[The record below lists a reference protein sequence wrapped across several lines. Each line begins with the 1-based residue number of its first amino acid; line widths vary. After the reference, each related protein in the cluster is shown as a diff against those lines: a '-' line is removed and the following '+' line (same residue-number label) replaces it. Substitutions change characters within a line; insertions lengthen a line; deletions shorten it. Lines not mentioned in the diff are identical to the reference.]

1 MSVDLKNSVV
11 IDNGTGFTKMGYAG
25 NLDPDFVFP
34 TAIADLAK
42 KSSLSVSTKNDE
54 YNYYIGDEAVR
65 IAAESQNHTLFY
77 PMQKGIVE
85 NWDMME
91 KYWHQSIYNYL
102 KCDPQ
107 EHYFVLTEPP
117 MNPPENREN
126 VAEIFFETFNV
137 PGLYIGV
144 QAVFALMGCNAT
156 FEQNPSTELDGPTPE
171 DQEKAGPISEDQ
183 EKAGLN
189 SEDQK
194 KAGLNSKDKK
204 KAGLNSK
211 DKKKAGLISEDQRKA
226 ISELT
231 GVVVDSGDGVTHV
244 VPICD
249 GYVLGSN
256 IKHIPIAG
264 RSITKF
270 MEQMIRERA
279 EPIKTEDLY
288 LATMDLKEKHGYV
301 ADDLLEEYANFD
313 TKQEDEKT
321 KGPKQSKS
329 FKKFKGTGK
338 ISGQE
343 YNIRVGY
350 ELFLGPESFF
360 SPEIIDKNWKMSLDE
375 TIDNTIQQCPID
387 YRRKLYSNIVMSGG
401 STQFKNFD
409 IRLMN
414 SLQVRV
420 DDRLAKNSTK
430 DFKPKPI
437 DVCVTNNLAQKHVVW
452 LGGSTLASSKDF
464 GRIVHTRE
472 EYLEKGPTCC
482 RYNAVFG
489 K

>member
-144 QAVFALMGCNAT
+144 QAVFALMGCNST
-156 FEQNPSTELDGPTPE
+156 FEENSSTELD
-171 DQEKAGPISEDQ
+171 
-183 EKAGLN
+183 
-189 SEDQK
+189 
-194 KAGLNSKDKK
+194 
-204 KAGLNSK
+204 
-211 DKKKAGLISEDQRKA
+211 GLISEDQRKA

-313 TKQEDEKT
+313 TKQEDEMT
-321 KGPKQSKS
+321 KMPKQSKY
-329 FKKFKGTGK
+329 FKKFKGIGK

-343 YNIRVGY
+343 YKIRVGY

>member
-144 QAVFALMGCNAT
+144 QAVFALMGCNST
-156 FEQNPSTELDGPTPE
+156 FDQNSSTELDE
-171 DQEKAGPISEDQ
+171 
-183 EKAGLN
+183 
-189 SEDQK
+189 
-194 KAGLNSKDKK
+194 
-204 KAGLNSK
+204 
-211 DKKKAGLISEDQRKA
+211 LISEDQRKA

-313 TKQEDEKT
+313 TKQEDEMT
-321 KGPKQSKS
+321 KMPKQSKY

-343 YNIRVGY
+343 YKIRVGY

-409 IRLMN
+409 KRLMK

-420 DDRLAKNSTK
+420 DDRLKKNATE

-437 DVCVTNNLAQKHVVW
+437 HVCVTNNLAQKHVVW

>member
-65 IAAESQNHTLFY
+65 VAAESQNHTLFY

-144 QAVFALMGCNAT
+144 QAVFALMGCNST
-156 FEQNPSTELDGPTPE
+156 FEQNSSTELD
-171 DQEKAGPISEDQ
+171 
-183 EKAGLN
+183 
-189 SEDQK
+189 
-194 KAGLNSKDKK
+194 
-204 KAGLNSK
+204 
-211 DKKKAGLISEDQRKA
+211 GLISEDQRKA

-270 MEQMIRERA
+270 MEQMIRERS

-301 ADDLLEEYANFD
+301 ANDLLEEYAKFD
-313 TKQEDEKT
+313 TKQENEKT
-321 KGPKQSKS
+321 KEPKQSKQ

-401 STQFKNFD
+401 STQFRNFD
-409 IRLMN
+409 KRLMK

-420 DDRLAKNSTK
+420 DDRLAKNATE
-430 DFKPKPI
+430 DFTPKPI
-437 DVCVTNNLAQKHVVW
+437 NVCVTNNLAQKHVVW

>member
-144 QAVFALMGCNAT
+144 QAVFALMGCNST
-156 FEQNPSTELDGPTPE
+156 FDQNSSTELD
-171 DQEKAGPISEDQ
+171 
-183 EKAGLN
+183 
-189 SEDQK
+189 
-194 KAGLNSKDKK
+194 
-204 KAGLNSK
+204 
-211 DKKKAGLISEDQRKA
+211 GLISEDQRKA

-301 ADDLLEEYANFD
+301 ADDLLEEYAKFD
-313 TKQEDEKT
+313 TKQENEET
-321 KGPKQSKS
+321 KKPKQSKS

-409 IRLMN
+409 KRLMK

-420 DDRLAKNSTK
+420 DDRLKKNATE
-430 DFKPKPI
+430 DFKPTPI
-437 DVCVTNNLAQKHVVW
+437 HVCVTNNLAQKHVVW

>member
-144 QAVFALMGCNAT
+144 QAVFALMGCNST
-156 FEQNPSTELDGPTPE
+156 FEQNSSTELD
-171 DQEKAGPISEDQ
+171 
-183 EKAGLN
+183 
-189 SEDQK
+189 
-194 KAGLNSKDKK
+194 
-204 KAGLNSK
+204 
-211 DKKKAGLISEDQRKA
+211 GLISEDQRKA

-301 ADDLLEEYANFD
+301 ADDLLEEYAKFD

-409 IRLMN
+409 KRLMK

-420 DDRLAKNSTK
+420 DDRLKKNSTE
-430 DFKPKPI
+430 DFQPKPI
-437 DVCVTNNLAQKHVVW
+437 NVCVTNNLAQKHVVW

>member
-102 KCDPQ
+102 KCEPQ

-117 MNPPENREN
+117 MSPPENREN

-144 QAVFALMGCNAT
+144 QAVFALMGCNST
-156 FEQNPSTELDGPTPE
+156 FDQNSSTELDE
-171 DQEKAGPISEDQ
+171 
-183 EKAGLN
+183 
-189 SEDQK
+189 
-194 KAGLNSKDKK
+194 
-204 KAGLNSK
+204 
-211 DKKKAGLISEDQRKA
+211 LISEDQRKA

-301 ADDLLEEYANFD
+301 ADDLLEEYAKFD
-313 TKQEDEKT
+313 TKQENEET
-321 KGPKQSKS
+321 KKPKQSKS

-409 IRLMN
+409 KRLMK

-420 DDRLAKNSTK
+420 DDRLKKNSTD
-430 DFKPKPI
+430 DFKPTPI
-437 DVCVTNNLAQKHVVW
+437 KVYVTNNLAQKHVVW
-452 LGGSTLASSKDF
+452 LGGSTLASKNDF